1 MLNSRSAIPGR
12 RSAVSFQSV
21 SGEACGSMVLFIDGG
36 SARLVGETIFTLRNK
51 ANAPAQPLVSKK
63 GLMVA
68 AHHQAPFLLTEG
80 AIRTNLRP
88 IMGSGSS
95 FVKPPG
101 AKEREAVKGS
111 WHKWPLRAKAMRVYA
126 AKPLTAFLS
135 RLSLLQQM
143 SCRIS
148 SNFHRS
154 ATSHQK
160 K

>member
-51 ANAPAQPLVSKK
+51 ASAPAQPLVSKR
-63 GLMVA
+63 GLGGCA
-68 AHHQAPFLLTEG
+68 SPSPLLLTEG

-111 WHKWPLRAKAMRVYA
+111 WNKWPLRAKAMWVYA
-126 AKPLTAFLS
+126 AKALYCFPFAAIFAATDELPN
-135 RLSLLQQM
+135 QQ
-143 SCRIS
+143 
-148 SNFHRS
+148 
-154 ATSHQK
+154 
-160 K
+160 